1 MKNTGITYTSAER
14 SPVILPE
21 MAELLPPLSAEQSA
35 ALEEDLLRNGCYSP
49 IIVNEDMVIVDG
61 HNRQA
66 LCEKH
71 GLPYTMAVFSFE
83 DLLEAKQWALDTQKG
98 RRNLEKWELGKIALK
113 LKPEI
118 EAKARANQGTRT
130 DLSATLPE
138 GSDTVDTRKE
148 LAEAVGLGERTMGK
162 VMQIDENAPEV
173 IKEALDKKELSINKG
188 YDLTR
193 QLQDLPEEQREQA
206 AAEALEYEKAKK
218 ELKKQDAEIDRKGKI
233 AALFCKAYEKAVL
246 LTPSEENV
254 RCWTDGTRMTPEEMQ
269 DTVKESREL
278 AEVFRTIADIIE
290 QKICPRIGGVP
301 MQKAKKTMPSRTGI
315 PPDAQAEIL
324 QKLSAETKIT
334 SCEIAEILKKHD
346 VCGDMDALQD
356 AYRKRLG
363 QRLLSGIR
371 DENGKREI
379 LSTSGGEYVI
389 VDCCNDPQKLKAI
402 QRRIQAQMN
411 GLDVSAGKVHGRVHF
426 LERFMGWVRKE
437 RSDGAA

>member
-14 SPVILPE
+14 SPVVLPE

-49 IIVNEDMVIVDG
+49 IIVNEDMVIIDG

-71 GLPYTMAVFSFE
+71 DLPYTMAVFSFE

-162 VMQIDENAPEV
+162 VIQIDENAPDA

-193 QLQDLPEEQREQA
+193 QLQDVPDDQREQA
-206 AAEALEYEKAKK
+206 AAELLEYEKAKK
-218 ELKKQDAEIDRKGKI
+218 DLKQQNAEIDRRGKV
-233 AALFCKAYEKAVL
+233 ANTFCKAYEKASL
-246 LTPSEENV
+246 LTAAEEDV
-254 RCWTDGTRMTPEEMQ
+254 RCWTEGTRMTLEELQ
-269 DTVKESREL
+269 DTVKESREI
-278 AEVFRTIADIIE
+278 AQVFAAIADIIE
-290 QKICPRIGGVP
+290 QKILPADWRCTN
-301 MQKAKKTMPSRTGI
+301 AESEEN
-315 PPDAQAEIL
+315 DAQ
-324 QKLSAETKIT
+324 
-334 SCEIAEILKKHD
+334 
-346 VCGDMDALQD
+346 
-356 AYRKRLG
+356 
-363 QRLLSGIR
+363 
-371 DENGKREI
+371 
-379 LSTSGGEYVI
+379 
-389 VDCCNDPQKLKAI
+389 P
-402 QRRIQAQMN
+402 
-411 GLDVSAGKVHGRVHF
+411 
-426 LERFMGWVRKE
+426 
-437 RSDGAA
+437 DGNPA